1 MFTRKGQL
9 TFSGILMLMD
19 ALIIFLSFTISYWI
33 RFISGWIL
41 VPKGIPPYF
50 YYFSAS
56 VAVGVLWVII
66 FWMVGLYES
75 RQAMSSD
82 EEIYRVAKGTVVGL
96 VAIMAFSFFYRE
108 VVWSRLVLGMAT
120 IIGFVLLSIERTLAV
135 KAYHALM
142 KKYGLGLKRAG
153 LVGNGETAQK
163 ILEQIEKHPEYGYRI
178 DLLIGISGCCSASL
192 QEGKPRINLVK
203 IEELSALADQH
214 SLDTLFIALPQQNQG
229 QVSDIVNAVEHRPIE
244 LKFVPDLIG
253 IISHDTSVSQLGN
266 IPLINLRVVPISDW
280 DLLIKR
286 AFDLSSSGLF
296 LVLLSPIMALL
307 AGLVKL
313 GSKGPVFYSQERVGY
328 DGTTFKMYKFR
339 SMRTDAE
346 AASGPVWATESDP
359 RRTRL
364 GSFMRKYSLDELP
377 QFYNVMKGDMSLVGP
392 RPERPFFVAQFK
404 QQIPRYASRHKVK
417 SGVTGWAQ
425 INGLR
430 GDTSI
435 LERTKY
441 DIFYIEHWSLLLDM
455 KILFKT
461 VIQVLFPDNA
471 Y

>member
-1 MFTRKGQL
+1 MFSRKGQL

-33 RFISGWIL
+33 RFLSGWIL

-56 VAVGVLWVII
+56 VAVGILWVLI

-75 RQAMSSD
+75 RQSMTRD

-96 VAIMAFSFFYRE
+96 AAIMAFSFFYRE
-108 VVWSRLVLGMAT
+108 VVWSRLVLGLAT
-120 IIGFVLLSIERTLAV
+120 IIGFVLLSLERSLAV
-135 KAYHALM
+135 KVYQSLM
-142 KKYGLGLKRAG
+142 KKHGLGLKKAG

-178 DLLIGISGCCSASL
+178 DLLIGISDCCSASA
-192 QEGKPRINLVK
+192 QEGKNQINLIK
-203 IEELSALADQH
+203 IEELSALVERH
-214 SLDTLFIALPQQNQG
+214 SLDTLFIVLPQQSQS
-229 QVSDIVNAVEHRPIE
+229 QVLDIVNAVEHRQIE

-253 IISHDTSVSQLGN
+253 IISHDTSVSQLGD
-266 IPLINLRVVPISDW
+266 IPLINLRVVPISEW

-286 AFDLSSSGLF
+286 AFDMSSSILAV
-296 LVLLSPIMALL
+296 VLLSPIMLLL

-313 GSKGPVFYSQERVGY
+313 GSKGPVFYSQERAGY
-328 DGTTFKMYKFR
+328 DGATFKMYKFR
-339 SMRTDAE
+339 SMRIDAE
-346 AASGPVWATESDP
+346 ADSGPVWARDGDS
-359 RRTRL
+359 RRTKL

-377 QFYNVMKGDMSLVGP
+377 QFYNVLKGDMSLVGP
-392 RPERPFFVAQFK
+392 RPERPFFVAKFK
-404 QQIPRYASRHKVK
+404 EQIPRYASRHKVK

-435 LERTKY
+435 LERTQY
-441 DIFYIEHWSLLLDM
+441 DIFYIEHWSLLFDI

-461 VIQVLFPDNA
+461 MIQVLFSNNA

>member
-1 MFTRKGQL
+1 MFTRKAQL
-9 TFSGILMLMD
+9 TFSGVLMLMD
-19 ALIIFLSFTISYWI
+19 AVIIFVSFTISYWV
-33 RFISGWIL
+33 RFLSGWIL
-41 VPKGIPPYF
+41 VPKGIPPYIF
-50 YYFSAS
+50 YFNAS
-56 VAVGVLWVII
+56 VAVALLWIII

-75 RQAMSSD
+75 RQAMTGD

-120 IIGFVLLSIERTLAV
+120 VIGFLLLSAERILAV
-135 KAYHALM
+135 KVYRWAM
-142 KKYGLGLKRAG
+142 KKYGLGIKRAG

-163 ILEQIEKHPEYGYRI
+163 ILEQIEKHPEYGYRV
-178 DLLIGISGCCSASL
+178 DLLIGISGCCNSSR
-192 QEGKPRINLVK
+192 QEGKDQVDLVK
-203 IEELSALADQH
+203 IEELSDLADRH
-214 SLDTLFIALPQQNQG
+214 SLDTLFIVLPQQNQG
-229 QVSDIVNAVEHRPIE
+229 QVPDIVNAVEHRPIE

-253 IISHDTSVSQLGN
+253 IISHDTSVSQLGDV
-266 IPLINLRVVPISDW
+266 PLINLRVVPISDW

-286 AFDLSSSGLF
+286 AFDVSSSGLA
-296 LVLLSPIMALL
+296 LMVLSPVLVLL

-313 GSKGPVFYSQERVGY
+313 GSRGPVFYSQERVGY
-328 DGTTFKMYKFR
+328 DGTTFRMYKFR
-339 SMRTDAE
+339 SMRMDAE
-346 AASGPVWATESDP
+346 EKSGPVWAKDGDP
-359 RRTRL
+359 RRTRI

-377 QFYNVMKGDMSLVGP
+377 QFYNVLIGDMSLVGP
-392 RPERPFFVAQFK
+392 RPERPFFVAKFRE
-404 QQIPRYASRHKVK
+404 QIPRYASRHKVK

-441 DIFYIEHWSLLLDM
+441 DIFYIEHWSLLFDI

-461 VIQVLFPDNA
+461 VIQVLFPNNA